1 VALRVI
7 CKKESNRIIL
17 QSLFKVFKGTTIF
30 IIIFRINNKR
40 ELLLFLEYL
49 LMLNTGG

>member
-1 VALRVI
+1 MVPNI
-7 CKKESNRIIL
+7 WYKK
-17 QSLFKVFKGTTIF
+17 
-30 IIIFRINNKR
+30 KR